1 MKLRVRLLSAT
12 MVFIVVASLLG
23 LFLVH
28 SVRASEIRQVDQQLE
43 TFLPASRIAGNAKL
57 PAHPSSGSTAPVF
70 NANHYSALYLAI
82 IANGTRRV
90 LSTPLGTKNA
100 SPDLPTKN
108 TTSLRRATIV
118 TVGSTTGSLSW
129 RAIRVTLPHVHAEV
143 LVAVPLSQ
151 VNATMRFLQLSLL
164 LTGAIILAVL
174 TAAGIWITRLGLR
187 PIAEVTEVAEA
198 IVEGDRTRRV
208 AVGQQGTEAGR
219 LARAFNVMLDEQ
231 QDLESRL
238 RQFVA
243 DASHELRT
251 PVSVILG
258 ITELWRRGELRN
270 GIQRDEA
277 IHRIGVSGTQM
288 GRLVEDLLLLARLD
302 EGRPLED
309 QPVDLRRVIYDVV
322 ADVVTTDPT
331 RNIVL
336 DAPHPVVVQGDEASL
351 RQVAVNLVSN
361 AVRHTSDKADVRVS
375 VFKQGDTAVLEVK
388 DSGPGMTHEDAARAF
403 DRFWQAD
410 SSRSRAGAGL
420 GLAIVRGILD
430 AHHGEV
436 TFSSDILTGTRV
448 RVSIPRGATNRQ
460 LQSTS
465 PIDQQH
471 VVSTLT
477 SKIAEV
483 ASFRDVDQSAPRSY
497 QE

>member
-12 MVFIVVASLLG
+12 MAFIVVATFLG
-23 LFLVH
+23 LLLVH
-28 SVRASEIRQVDQQLE
+28 SVRTSEIRQVDQQLE
-43 TFLPASRIAGNAKL
+43 TFLPASRIAGNAKP
-57 PAHPSSGSTAPVF
+57 PARPASGSTPPVF
-70 NANHYSALYLAI
+70 NANRYSALYLAI
-82 IANGTRRV
+82 IINGTRRV
-90 LSTPLGTKNA
+90 LSTPLGTKHA

-108 TTSLRRATIV
+108 TTSLHHATIV
-118 TVGSTTGSLSW
+118 TVGSTTGSLTW
-129 RAIRVTLPHVHAEV
+129 RAIRVTLPRVHGEV
-143 LVAVPLSQ
+143 LVAVPLNQ

-164 LTGAIILAVL
+164 LTGVIILAVL
-174 TAAGIWITRLGLR
+174 TATGVWITRLGLR

-208 AVGQQGTEAGR
+208 AGGQQGTEAGR

-258 ITELWRRGELRN
+258 ITELWRRGELRS
-270 GIQRDEA
+270 GDQRDEA

-302 EGRPLED
+302 EGRPLEN
-309 QPVDLRRVIYDVV
+309 QPVDLTRVIHDVV
-322 ADVVTTDPT
+322 ADAVTTDPT

-336 DAPHPVVVQGDEASL
+336 DAPHSVVVQGDEASL
-351 RQVAVNLVSN
+351 RQIAVNLVHN
-361 AVRHTSDKADVRVS
+361 AIRHTPHDAHVRIR
-375 VFKQGDTAVLEVK
+375 VFERGDAALLEVQ
-388 DSGPGMTHEDAARAF
+388 DSGPGMTHEGAARAF

-420 GLAIVRGILD
+420 GLAIVRGIVD

-436 TFSSDILTGTRV
+436 SFSSDVATGTRV
-448 RVSIPRGATNRQ
+448 TVS
-460 LQSTS
+460 L
-465 PIDQQH
+465 
-471 VVSTLT
+471 TLRT
-477 SKIAEV
+477 
-483 ASFRDVDQSAPRSY
+483 P
-497 QE
+497 

>member
-12 MVFIVVASLLG
+12 MVFIVVATLLG
-23 LFLVH
+23 LLLVH
-28 SVRASEIRQVDQQLE
+28 SVRTSEIRQVDQQLE
-43 TFLPASRIAGNAKL
+43 TFLPSSRIAGNAKP
-57 PAHPSSGSTAPVF
+57 PAHLSSGSAPPVF

-82 IANGTRRV
+82 ITNGSRRV
-90 LSTPLGTKNA
+90 LSTPLGTKHA
-100 SPDLPTKN
+100 SPVLPTKN
-108 TTSLRRATIV
+108 TTSLHHATIV

-129 RAIRVTLPHVHAEV
+129 RAILVTLPNIHSEI
-143 LVAVPLSQ
+143 LVAVPLNQ

-164 LTGAIILAVL
+164 LTGIIILAVL
-174 TAAGIWITRLGLR
+174 SAAGIWITRLGLR

-208 AVGQQGTEAGR
+208 AGGQRGTEAGR

-258 ITELWRRGELRN
+258 VTELWRRGELRS
-270 GIQRDEA
+270 GEQRDEA

-302 EGRPLED
+302 EGRTLEN
-309 QPVDLRRVIYDVV
+309 QPVDLRRVVHDVV

-331 RNIVL
+331 RSIVL
-336 DAPHPVVVQGDEASL
+336 EAPHSVIVQGDEASL
-351 RQVAVNLVSN
+351 RQVAVNLVTN
-361 AVRHTSDKADVRVS
+361 AIRHTSKDADVRVR
-375 VFKQGDTAVLEVK
+375 VFEERDSAVLEVK
-388 DSGPGMTHEDAARAF
+388 DTGPGMNHEDAARAF

-420 GLAIVRGILD
+420 GLAIVRGIVD
-430 AHHGEV
+430 AHQGVV
-436 TFSSDILTGTRV
+436 TFASDVSTGTQ
-448 RVSIPRGATNRQ
+448 VSVKIPRRGVIVGSSPKPQ
-460 LQSTS
+460 LMDPGDSLQ
-465 PIDQQH
+465 
-471 VVSTLT
+471 
-477 SKIAEV
+477 
-483 ASFRDVDQSAPRSY
+483 
-497 QE
+497 

>member
-12 MVFIVVASLLG
+12 MVFIVIATLLG
-23 LFLVH
+23 LLLVH

-43 TFLPASRIAGNAKL
+43 TFLPGSRIAETAKP
-57 PAHPSSGSTAPVF
+57 PAHPSSGSTPPVF
-70 NANHYSALYLAI
+70 NTSHYSALYVATI
-82 IANGTRRV
+82 TDGTRKV
-90 LSTPLGTKNA
+90 LSTPLGTKHA
-100 SPDLPTKN
+100 SPELPTKN
-108 TTSLRRATIV
+108 TTSLHHAAIV
-118 TVGSTTGSLSW
+118 TVRSTTGSLSW
-129 RAIRVTLPHVHAEV
+129 RAILVTLPHVHTEV
-143 LVAVPLSQ
+143 LVAAPLNQ
-151 VNATMRFLQLSLL
+151 VDATMKFLQLSLL
-164 LTGAIILAVL
+164 LTGIIILVVL
-174 TAAGIWITRLGLR
+174 TATGIWITRLGLR

-208 AVGQQGTEAGR
+208 AGGQQGTEAGR

-238 RQFVA
+238 RQFIA

-258 ITELWRRGELRN
+258 ITELWRRGELRSGN
-270 GIQRDEA
+270 QRDEA

-302 EGRPLED
+302 EGRPLEN
-309 QPVDLRRVIYDVV
+309 QPFDLGRVIRDVV
-322 ADVVTTDPT
+322 ADVVTTDPS

-336 DAPHPVVVQGDEASL
+336 DAPLSVVVHGDEASL

-361 AVRHTSDKADVRVS
+361 AIRHTSDDADVWVRV
-375 VFKQGDTAVLEVK
+375 FERGDTAVLEVN

-420 GLAIVRGILD
+420 GLAIVRGIVD

-436 TFSSDILTGTRV
+436 TFASDIATGTRV
-448 RVSIPRGATNRQ
+448 RVSIPLGATNRQ
-460 LQSTS
+460 TQSAS
-465 PIDQQH
+465 PRTLADPDQQFQH
-471 VVSTLT
+471 RST
-477 SKIAEV
+477 
-483 ASFRDVDQSAPRSY
+483 
-497 QE
+497 